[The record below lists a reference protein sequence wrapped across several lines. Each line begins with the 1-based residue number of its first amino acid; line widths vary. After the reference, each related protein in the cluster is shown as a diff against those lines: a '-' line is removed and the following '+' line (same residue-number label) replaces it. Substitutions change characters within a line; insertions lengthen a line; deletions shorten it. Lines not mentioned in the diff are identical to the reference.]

1 MGTKVHPTGL
11 RLGNHIN
18 WDSSL
23 RTSKFDYANAIHQN
37 LQIKTLI
44 RKTLKDYGIIVGKL
58 FIRQIKTKTLSYK
71 IQGSYYIT
79 LNTKTL
85 IKKQNSFEKNLFND
99 DLNNNIDIIINKQL
113 NELIRQYLNKI
124 DSNIKCELDLTNVLN
139 LGQYHTSL
147 VAKKGIKQMR
157 GPMTRLPYTKDLF
170 MVIHKMMLL
179 KDSTILGETI
189 VPLLEKTTKHHQAIN
204 NIESLCQL
212 VFNQYKGLRGFRID
226 IKAIETQIRR
236 FDLVKDCHVFVH
248 KEKIIAAVIT
258 KKKNINLLND
268 YLIKNLPYY
277 MQPKEFKIYSK
288 FPLNRSHKINYKFIE
303 ENYLRTR

>member
-23 RTSKFDYANAIHQN
+23 RTGKFYYANAIHQN

-124 DSNIKCELDLTNVLN
+124 DSNIKCELDLTNVLD

-212 VFNQYKGLRGFRID
+212 VFNQYKGLKGFRID
-226 IKAIETQIRR
+226 FKGRIGGSARSKVRTFKLGSIPAQKLSANIEYSFHEAVTRYGVCSIRIW
-236 FDLVKDCHVFVH
+236 L
-248 KEKIIAAVIT
+248 
-258 KKKNINLLND
+258 
-268 YLIKNLPYY
+268 Y
-277 MQPKEFKIYSK
+277 
-288 FPLNRSHKINYKFIE
+288 
-303 ENYLRTR
+303 

>member
-113 NELIRQYLNKI
+113 NELIKQYLNKI

-226 IKAIETQIRR
+226 FKGRIGGSARSKVRTFKLGSIPAQKLSANIEYSFHEAVTRYGVCSIRIW
-236 FDLVKDCHVFVH
+236 L
-248 KEKIIAAVIT
+248 
-258 KKKNINLLND
+258 
-268 YLIKNLPYY
+268 Y
-277 MQPKEFKIYSK
+277 
-288 FPLNRSHKINYKFIE
+288 
-303 ENYLRTR
+303 

>member
-212 VFNQYKGLRGFRID
+212 VFNQYKGLKGFRID
-226 IKAIETQIRR
+226 FKGRIGGSARSKVRTFKLGSIPAQKLSANIEYSFHEAVTRYGVCSIRIW
-236 FDLVKDCHVFVH
+236 L
-248 KEKIIAAVIT
+248 
-258 KKKNINLLND
+258 
-268 YLIKNLPYY
+268 Y
-277 MQPKEFKIYSK
+277 
-288 FPLNRSHKINYKFIE
+288 
-303 ENYLRTR
+303 

>member
-1 MGTKVHPTGL
+1 
-11 RLGNHIN
+11 
-18 WDSSL
+18 
-23 RTSKFDYANAIHQN
+23 
-37 LQIKTLI
+37 
-44 RKTLKDYGIIVGKL
+44 
-58 FIRQIKTKTLSYK
+58 
-71 IQGSYYIT
+71 
-79 LNTKTL
+79 L

-226 IKAIETQIRR
+226 FKGRIGGSARSKVRTFKLGSIPAQKLSANIEYSFHEAVTRYGVCSIRIW
-236 FDLVKDCHVFVH
+236 L
-248 KEKIIAAVIT
+248 
-258 KKKNINLLND
+258 
-268 YLIKNLPYY
+268 Y
-277 MQPKEFKIYSK
+277 
-288 FPLNRSHKINYKFIE
+288 
-303 ENYLRTR
+303 

>member
-23 RTSKFDYANAIHQN
+23 RTGKFDYANAIHQN

-85 IKKQNSFEKNLFND
+85 IKKLNSFEKNLFND

-124 DSNIKCELDLTNVLN
+124 DSNIKCELDLTYVLN

-189 VPLLEKTTKHHQAIN
+189 L
-204 NIESLCQL
+204 
-212 VFNQYKGLRGFRID
+212 F
-226 IKAIETQIRR
+226 
-236 FDLVKDCHVFVH
+236 
-248 KEKIIAAVIT
+248 
-258 KKKNINLLND
+258 
-268 YLIKNLPYY
+268 
-277 MQPKEFKIYSK
+277 
-288 FPLNRSHKINYKFIE
+288 
-303 ENYLRTR
+303 

>member
-37 LQIKTLI
+37 LQIKALI

-226 IKAIETQIRR
+226 FKGRIGGSARSKVRTFKLGSITAQKLSANIEYSFHEAVTRYGVCSIRIW
-236 FDLVKDCHVFVH
+236 L
-248 KEKIIAAVIT
+248 
-258 KKKNINLLND
+258 
-268 YLIKNLPYY
+268 Y
-277 MQPKEFKIYSK
+277 
-288 FPLNRSHKINYKFIE
+288 
-303 ENYLRTR
+303 